1 METKEETVVDDNI
14 VPPDQIV
21 SIGYESFNPYLNLG
35 TVVLM
40 FFLYALQMIITF
52 VILWPLSKLLGYDK

>member
-52 VILWPLSKLLGYDK
+52 VILWPL